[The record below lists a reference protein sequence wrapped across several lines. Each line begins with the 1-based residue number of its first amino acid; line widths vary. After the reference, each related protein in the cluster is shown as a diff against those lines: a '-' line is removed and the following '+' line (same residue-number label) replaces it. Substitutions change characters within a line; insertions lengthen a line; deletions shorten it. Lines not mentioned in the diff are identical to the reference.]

1 MIDTRIKSVFKL
13 HNVLHGF
20 FAGRGMGTASMELKL
35 AQELENVDQ
44 FTIFLVLIYLREYY
58 NNLD

>member
-1 MIDTRIKSVFKL
+1 MIDTRIKSVVKL

-20 FAGRGMGTASMELKL
+20 FAGRGMGTAIMELKL
-35 AQELENVDQ
+35 AQALENVDQ